1 MNEISHDTYLGDI
14 IMNNGSNELN
24 ILARASKGQ
33 GKVTEIVNILEKVTF
48 GTHYFKVAKLL
59 RESNFLNGIMTN
71 SEVWYGVT
79 QKQVEQLE
87 AVDKLLLRN
96 FLGTPISTPL
106 EGVQLEFGVL
116 SIGTIMKARRINFLH
131 YLLQTQENEM
141 LSKFFQGQLNQPV
154 KQDWTE
160 QVGKDLKDFKIE
172 LTHEEIKSET
182 ADKFKLFVK
191 RKSIEFEFEKL
202 MRKKQTHSKMDKLSY
217 HKLEMQDY
225 LKVNKL
231 SAVGGKT
238 LFRYR
243 THMANYGQN
252 FGSTDIC
259 PLCGLHLDNQF
270 MAYYNCQVI
279 KDNVNIRGEYE
290 NIFKDEV
297 PADVIRSLIAI
308 DKFRKDKI

>member
-1 MNEISHDTYLGDI
+1 
-14 IMNNGSNELN
+14 
-24 ILARASKGQ
+24 
-33 GKVTEIVNILEKVTF
+33 
-48 GTHYFKVAKLL
+48 
-59 RESNFLNGIMTN
+59 
-71 SEVWYGVT
+71 
-79 QKQVEQLE
+79 
-87 AVDKLLLRN
+87 
-96 FLGTPISTPL
+96 
-106 EGVQLEFGVL
+106 
-116 SIGTIMKARRINFLH
+116 
-131 YLLQTQENEM
+131 
-141 LSKFFQGQLNQPV
+141 
-154 KQDWTE
+154 
-160 QVGKDLKDFKIE
+160 
-172 LTHEEIKSET
+172 
-182 ADKFKLFVK
+182 
-191 RKSIEFEFEKL
+191 
-202 MRKKQTHSKMDKLSY
+202 MDKLSY

-252 FGSTDIC
+252 FGSTNIC

-290 NIFKDEV
+290 KIFKDEV